1 MTTKTRESKNYS
13 QSKITPIF
21 PPTQMQRLIQQKL
34 SQQLKPS
41 LLNVNDT
48 SGGCGTFFSIE
59 VQSKKFNHL
68 NTLKQHQL
76 VKSILYEPR
85 IISSYYEEINQV
97 HGIQLMT
104 LKDK

>member
-1 MTTKTRESKNYS
+1 
-13 QSKITPIF
+13 
-21 PPTQMQRLIQQKL
+21 MQRIIQQKL

-41 LLNVNDT
+41 LLNIKDT

-59 VQSKKFNHL
+59 VQSKKFNDI

-76 VKSILYEPR
+76 VKSI
-85 IISSYYEEINQV
+85 IDDEIKQV
-97 HGIQLMT
+97 HGIQLTT